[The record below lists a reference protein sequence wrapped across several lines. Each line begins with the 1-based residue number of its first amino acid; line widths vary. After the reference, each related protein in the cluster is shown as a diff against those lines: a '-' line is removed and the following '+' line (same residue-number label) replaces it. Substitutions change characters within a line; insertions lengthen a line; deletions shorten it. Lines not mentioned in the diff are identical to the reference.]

1 MPDNFD
7 VLGLGAVTVDFTGT
21 VAAWPREGGRM
32 LVQNFALHGGGLVGT
47 ALAAAARLGGRVGY
61 AGMLGSSPLAER
73 AIADLEREGI
83 DTSLVVR
90 EPGAEPMLAFI
101 YANPS
106 DGQRTIL
113 WTRSG
118 ARFPLPDELP
128 DPRWLERTRVFLF
141 DGESGPA
148 GVAAAR
154 AARARGLPVVLDIIQ
169 NEEHVPDAIRN
180 SSHIIVSQRFAGLYT
195 GGESLP
201 QMLRGMR
208 ADPSQTV
215 VITRGEHGC
224 VGLSGGREF
233 SLPAFRVEA
242 LETTGCGDAFH
253 GAFAL
258 ALAQGRDDL
267 EAARFASAVGA
278 LCATRTGGRDGLP
291 TRPELDRFLAGR

>member
-1 MPDNFD
+1 VGAEFD

-32 LVQNFALHGGGLVGT
+32 LVENFALHAGGLVGT
-47 ALAAAARLGGRVGY
+47 ALSAAARLGGRVGWL
-61 AGMLGSSPLAER
+61 GMLGSSPMAER
-73 AIADLEREGI
+73 ALADLEREGI

-90 EPGAEPMLAFI
+90 ADGAEPMLAFI
-101 YANPS
+101 YANPA

-118 ARFPLPDELP
+118 SRFPLPGEIP
-128 DPRWLERTRVFLF
+128 DPRWTERARVFLF

-154 AARARGLPVVLDIIQ
+154 AARGRGLPVVLDIIQ
-169 NEEHVPDAIRN
+169 NEAHVPDAIRW
-180 SSHIIVSQRFAGLYT
+180 SSHVIVSQRFAGLYT
-195 GGESLP
+195 GRDRLSD
-201 QMLRGMR
+201 MLHGMR

-215 VITRGEHGC
+215 VVTRGEHGC
-224 VGLSGGREF
+224 VGLSGDREF
-233 SLPAFRVEA
+233 ALPAFRVKA
-242 LETTGCGDAFH
+242 VETTGCGDAFH

-291 TRPELDRFLAGR
+291 NRAELERFLAAQ